1 MMPQASGVQRMP
13 LGQVESYF
21 LQGMRP
27 DMQYMNY
34 GRPQTQPT
42 LSTPQVQKTVT
53 IRNDV
58 NLKKGSLKLTPDAT
72 NPTLF
77 QLEFMFDA
85 SLDCCISVHYAAAIG
100 ATSEDGGVSFSPL
113 KEETSHPLELFSKG
127 LGQTFRTRPEHPLDL
142 SIFEEGM
149 LMHNAS
155 HDRYA
160 IVICLEV
167 APGALANS
175 KVSSQTTFVDI
186 ISRPKMMS
194 PSLRLLK
201 QKIQV
206 GGHSFELQ
214 EIYGLDR
221 SKSSNAA
228 GARAGSSTDG
238 AGGDDDGPECVIC
251 MTETRDTTVLPCRH
265 MCMCSD
271 CAKYLRLQSN
281 KCPICRTNI
290 QSLLQ
295 IKIAGAANPG
305 LEKLPTAGTGRDSG
319 GTSGR
324 DGNDGDEK
332 GVNDGD
338 EKGVV
343 PTEC

>member
-1 MMPQASGVQRMP
+1 MSSRQAAR
-13 LGQVESYF
+13 
-21 LQGMRP
+21 
-27 DMQYMNY
+27 
-34 GRPQTQPT
+34 
-42 LSTPQVQKTVT
+42 
-53 IRNDV
+53 
-58 NLKKGSLKLTPDAT
+58 
-72 NPTLF
+72 
-77 QLEFMFDA
+77 
-85 SLDCCISVHYAAAIG
+85 
-100 ATSEDGGVSFSPL
+100 SFSPL

-167 APGALANS
+167 APGATANS

-186 ISRPKMMS
+186 ISRPGMA

-206 GGHSFELQ
+206 GGHSYELQ

-228 GARAGSSTDG
+228 GAPADSST
-238 AGGDDDGPECVIC
+238 DGPECVIC

-295 IKIAGAANPG
+295 IKIAGAANTG

-324 DGNDGDEK
+324 DGDDGDK
-332 GVNDGD
+332 N
-338 EKGVV
+338 GVV